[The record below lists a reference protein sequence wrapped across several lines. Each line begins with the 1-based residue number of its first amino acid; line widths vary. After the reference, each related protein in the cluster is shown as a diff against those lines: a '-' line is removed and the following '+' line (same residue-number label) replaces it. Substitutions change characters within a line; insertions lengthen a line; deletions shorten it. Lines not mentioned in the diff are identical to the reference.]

1 MSLLRD
7 EFVPLFNF
15 QAGNVNFQN
24 TCFIAVAANMRHV
37 LLPVMEE
44 VRQYTWKEYIMHV
57 RTSWHGEYSY
67 GPGHNGQ
74 HDAAD
79 LLGDVLHD
87 DTARFGV
94 VVCVT
99 KQVSE
104 CNHCTERL
112 E

>member
-1 MSLLRD
+1 MSLLRE

-24 TCFIAVAANMRHV
+24 TCFIAVVANMRHV

-44 VRQYTWKEYIMHV
+44 VRQHTWKEYIIRV

-67 GPGHNGQ
+67 GPGHHGQ

-87 DTARFGV
+87 HTARFGV
-94 VVCVT
+94 EVCVT
-99 KQVSE
+99 RQVSE

-112 E
+112 